1 MYGLIRLVHYKRE
14 SKQLTQTN
22 HMSLEKKDIELIEQ
36 IIYKN
41 SDDIAVSISRSFER
55 LEERLDASESRVL
68 TRMSEVED
76 TIEGSRQNISDA
88 LGDLRTEIRDIG
100 FVEEDED

>member
-1 MYGLIRLVHYKRE
+1 
-14 SKQLTQTN
+14 
-22 HMSLEKKDIELIEQ
+22 MSLEKKDIELIEQ